1 MLSQER
7 RTSLRTSPKY
17 SIHRKDMRKSYKI
30 YLYKLKYCPI
40 QQNKHR
46 ETSTPYQNLK
56 NHIMCFQKD
65 YLKTATILAME
76 KVGLFNYA
84 FLYLDLYPIA

>member
-17 SIHRKDMRKSYKI
+17 CIPRKDMRKSYKI

-84 FLYLDLYPIA
+84 FLYLDLYPVA

>member
-1 MLSQER
+1 
-7 RTSLRTSPKY
+7 
-17 SIHRKDMRKSYKI
+17 MRKSHKI
-30 YLYKLKYCPI
+30 YLYKLKYCPK

-56 NHIMCFQKD
+56 NHIMCVQKD

-76 KVGLFNYA
+76 KVGLLTMHFCTWIYT
-84 FLYLDLYPIA
+84 LLLD